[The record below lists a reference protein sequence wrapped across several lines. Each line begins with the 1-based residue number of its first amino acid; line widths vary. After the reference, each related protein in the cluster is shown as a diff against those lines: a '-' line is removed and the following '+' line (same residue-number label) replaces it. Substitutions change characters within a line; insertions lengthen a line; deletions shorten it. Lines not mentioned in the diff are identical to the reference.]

1 MPLKCPGPKSE
12 DVDEYVQGVGY
23 REQVL
28 GQRVVDEGVLVFAVA
43 VDGGTRSIAGL
54 GLD

>member
-1 MPLKCPGPKSE
+1 MPLKCPGPGSG

-23 REQVL
+23 RGQVL